1 MLAHTTCT
9 TLTHPWWLGS
19 KDIILLKENP
29 TQFGSILRSAK
40 QTEFQDTKLTKPERK
55 RGNKIKK
62 QEHFVSAKQTEFQDT
77 KPTKPERKCGNK
89 IKKQETDTKKFNK
102 ATNHTVPL

>member
-19 KDIILLKENP
+19 KDIIVLKENP

-62 QEHFVSAKQTEFQDT
+62 QEHFVVGQTNRISRYQT
-77 KPTKPERKCGNK
+77 HKTRKK
-89 IKKQETDTKKFNK
+89 MWK
-102 ATNHTVPL
+102 